1 MMKPFWIVP
10 LLLAVASAQAQEAY
24 WFERGGASRAI
35 DCASMKGPLAGGKT
49 ETLCYAPRSGLPLRC
64 ADLTAES
71 LDEFCR
77 QAQADSNAAAS
88 DRVAAIGRDVASGTS
103 RGGGRRAT
111 QERCLPGLPEGF
123 LLLPT
128 DQLRL
133 DPTASAVAQL
143 VEVVIA
149 EEGGSQAIAASIPS
163 VGAGGTVIDANDL
176 RGRAWVLRG
185 RADGTPFLCKIRV
198 IDAAEART
206 LKAHFQPLQRP
217 GRAALLEQAAFFR
230 SNRLTYEYWRAV
242 ESARNP

>member
-1 MMKPFWIVP
+1 MNPFWIVP
-10 LLLAVASAQAQEAY
+10 LLLAVASAQAQDVY
-24 WFERGGASRAI
+24 WFERSGASRGI
-35 DCASMKGPLAGGKT
+35 DCASIKGALAGGKT

-77 QAQADSNAAAS
+77 AAQADSNAAAS
-88 DRVAAIGRDVASGTS
+88 DRVAVIGRDVANGMS
-103 RGGGRRAT
+103 RGGGRRLT
-111 QERCLPGLPEGF
+111 QERCLPGLPDGF

-128 DQLRL
+128 DELRL
-133 DPTASAVAQL
+133 DPAAAGVAQL
-143 VEVVIA
+143 LDVVIA
-149 EEGGSQAIAASIPS
+149 EDAGSQAIAASIPS
-163 VGAGGTVIDANDL
+163 VGGGGTVIHASSL

-198 IDAAEART
+198 IDAAEASG

-217 GRAALLEQAAFFR
+217 GRAAALEQAAFFR
-230 SNRLTYEYWRAV
+230 SNRLTHEYWRAV